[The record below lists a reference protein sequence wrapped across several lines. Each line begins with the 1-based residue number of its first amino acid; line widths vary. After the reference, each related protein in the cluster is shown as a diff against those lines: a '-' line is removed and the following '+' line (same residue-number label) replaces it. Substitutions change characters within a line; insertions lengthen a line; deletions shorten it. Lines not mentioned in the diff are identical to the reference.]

1 MLGFMLPTIHKKGK
15 TVGMLSC
22 IAQMQMAMVV
32 LQHMGMG
39 VAIMGVGDSVG
50 MEMPMLNYQCI
61 RQYTIEKVL

>member
-1 MLGFMLPTIHKKGK
+1 MLPTIHKKGK

-39 VAIMGVGDSVG
+39 DSVG

-61 RQYTIEKVL
+61 RQYK